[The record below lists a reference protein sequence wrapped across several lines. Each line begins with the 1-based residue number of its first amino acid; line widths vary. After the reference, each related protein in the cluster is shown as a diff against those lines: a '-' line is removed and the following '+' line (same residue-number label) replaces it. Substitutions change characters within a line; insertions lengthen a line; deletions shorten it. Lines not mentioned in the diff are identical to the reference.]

1 MHARGRRVALGNET
15 NVRSQQPL
23 SNLVQPIMK
32 PQFVALLLGVIF
44 LEGGVEGRARK
55 QARGRSS
62 SSSSSVGAHDKLGA
76 SGSELELP
84 FDGSSKL
91 GLGFIKGQM
100 PLTIRHVTPAT
111 WASRQPDLHPGAELV
126 SVGTTALFGRSY
138 ADAIDLLRAAV
149 DASSENAQ
157 LMLTFVLRDAHSVGS
172 EKSARRLLAGCASL
186 RRRDLHSAGQHL
198 SAFLKA
204 NEYPVSV
211 PDGFANHRNAMR
223 QALHSSVGDLRS
235 RLVFALSLAVRV
247 DLQVEDATIASSTAG
262 ADWGDRQRTLQQNTV
277 DMYNDIAE
285 AAAAAPKPHPTWSQ
299 HVEIAALG
307 RLSAYRWS
315 MHQLGAAILAQRRLV
330 ELIHGRGS
338 PDHLLSAAEQSEA
351 YSQLGILLITRGSVV
366 NSKADHTEAVRHLQ
380 TARELSPVD
389 PYPQA

>member
-1 MHARGRRVALGNET
+1 MR
-15 NVRSQQPL
+15 
-23 SNLVQPIMK
+23 
-32 PQFVALLLGVIF
+32 PQFVALLLVVIF

-55 QARGRSS
+55 QARGRSGS
-62 SSSSSVGAHDKLGA
+62 SSSSAAARDKLGA
-76 SGSELELP
+76 SGDELHIELP

-126 SVGTTALFGRSY
+126 SVGTAALLGRSY

-149 DASSENAQ
+149 DVSSENAQ
-157 LMLTFVLRDAHSVGS
+157 LLLTFVLRDAPIVGS

-186 RRRDLHSAGQHL
+186 RGRDLHSAAQHL
-198 SAFLKA
+198 AAFLKA
-204 NEYPVSV
+204 NEHPVPV
-211 PDGFANHRNAMR
+211 PDGFANHRDAIG

-235 RLVFALSLAVRV
+235 RLAFALSLAVRV

-262 ADWGDRQRTLQQNTV
+262 AEWGDRQQILQQNAV
-277 DMYNDIAE
+277 DMYNDVAK
-285 AAAAAPKPHPTWSQ
+285 AAAAAPKPQPAWSR
-299 HVEIAALG
+299 HVELAALG

-315 MHQLGAAILAQRRLV
+315 MHQLGPAILAQRRLV
-330 ELIHGRGS
+330 DIIHGAS
-338 PDHLLSAAEQSEA
+338 SAVQLLSAAEQSDA
-351 YSQLGILLITRGSVV
+351 HSQLGILLITRGSVI

-380 TARELSPVD
+380 KARELSPID
-389 PYPQA
+389 PYPQV